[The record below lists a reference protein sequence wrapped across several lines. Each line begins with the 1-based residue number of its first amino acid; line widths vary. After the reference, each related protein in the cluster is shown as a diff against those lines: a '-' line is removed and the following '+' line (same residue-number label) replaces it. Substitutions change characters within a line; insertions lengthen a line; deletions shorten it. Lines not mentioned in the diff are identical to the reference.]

1 MPINNEAAVNSLF
14 DAYDNLTNM
23 MAELFDRGEDP
34 EVGRVEYARQ
44 LVYQLSRDIDEVLLI

>member
-1 MPINNEAAVNSLF
+1 MSINNEAAVNGLF

-23 MAELFDRGEDP
+23 MAELFDRVEDP
-34 EVGRVEYARQ
+34 EVGRVEYAQQ